1 MIKFNLKKMMKEKK
15 ITLKELSSKTGL
27 SINTLSLLST
37 GKSKG
42 IQFETLEKIIRA
54 LDCKVKDLIILDDEF
69 KFLEIIDI
77 EKSKFGTFTFNKLQ
91 DDRLLHFKCKY
102 KENDEDENTI
112 LISMLF
118 SDEYVELSVSGE
130 FPIEFLK
137 SGKYYYYS
145 NSDRKKQFLDLNATF
160 LKKIL
165 VDCFLEFDEVKNL
178 VDFKK
183 HTFAFNLIPYTGLIY
198 TKKFNTKEDFFN
210 DDYLPSDNQLNGLVF
225 IENNGVK
232 VANEFYK
239 EEEIKE
245 DDI

>member
-42 IQFETLEKIIRA
+42 IQFETLEKIIRT
-54 LDCKVKDLIILDDEF
+54 LDCSVKDLIILDDEF
-69 KFLEIIDI
+69 KFIEIIKI
-77 EKSKFGTFTFNKLQ
+77 EKSQFGTFTFNKLQ
-91 DDRLLHFKCKY
+91 DDRLLHFKCTY

-118 SDEYVELSVSGE
+118 SDEYVELSISGE

-145 NSDRKKQFLDLNATF
+145 NSDRSKQFLDLNATF
-160 LKKIL
+160 LKKIF
-165 VDCFLEFDEVKNL
+165 VECFLEFDEVKNS
-178 VDFKK
+178 VDFKR
-183 HTFAFNLIPYTGLIY
+183 HTLAFNLIPYTGHIY
-198 TKKFNTKEDFFN
+198 TKKFKTEDDLFN
-210 DDYLPSDNQLNGLVF
+210 DNFLPSDKQLNGLVF
-225 IENNGVK
+225 VESNGLK
-232 VANEFYK
+232 VSNEFYK
-239 EEEIKE
+239 DEEIKE